1 MPTHTA
7 NAEVSHTGRI
17 IEVGSRE
24 PAAARSAI
32 MVEGRSWNEV
42 VLSVTSIHI
51 LPDGFSGCGFS
62 SSRVWAA
69 SIPIGVAALPIP
81 SIFAVIFIEI

>member
-1 MPTHTA
+1 MQTA
-7 NAEVSHTGRI
+7 KADAIHTGI
-17 IEVGSRE
+17 MIDVGLAE
-24 PAAARSAI
+24 PAAARNAI
-32 MVEGRSWNEV
+32 MVDGISWNEV